1 VYGCAGAKLFLL
13 KNESSEIRICF
24 ALPRKF
30 GNAVQRNR
38 ARRRGR
44 ESFRLLRPRL
54 KTGGYDA
61 VFLVYQGGIDSLA
74 AGMERLTALF
84 SKAGLLM
91 DDR

>member
-1 VYGCAGAKLFLL
+1 MYGCAGARLFLL
-13 KNESSEIRICF
+13 KSESSVIRICF

-38 ARRRGR
+38 ARRLGR
-44 ESFRLLRPRL
+44 EAFRLLRPRL
-54 KTGGYDA
+54 RTGGYDA

-74 AGMERLTALF
+74 TGTERLAALF

-91 DDR
+91 DR